1 VINVTQDILLN
12 FSVYMSPMFKTQKQ
26 LQLMS
31 YRIMIY
37 AKDGLKVSI
46 SPNASD
52 GQLFVLEKPR
62 VILTIP
68 DPTFKLYNQK
78 LTLKPDK
85 YKDVQELVSKYVP
98 PDCLSYYSTLTTT
111 D

>member
-1 VINVTQDILLN
+1 
-12 FSVYMSPMFKTQKQ
+12 
-26 LQLMS
+26 
-31 YRIMIY
+31 MIY
-37 AKDGLKVSI
+37 AEDGLRVSI
-46 SPNASD
+46 SLSAFN

-62 VILTIP
+62 IILTMP

-78 LTLKPDK
+78 LPLKPDK